1 LINTIATTV
10 LIVRVIVQK
19 RRVGQREIWQ
29 RNRKMV
35 LQLSSVSILYIIV
48 WIPNILCYLIS
59 LLFPVPFAVELA
71 ADVLIYFPYISSLL
85 CPFMCLVGL
94 PEVLQSVKQMFTRF
108 NTVQPSVATV
118 GTSLIPMQQMQQRRV
133 EQNHAVPTA
142 VT

>member
-1 LINTIATTV
+1 LIGTIATTV

-35 LQLSSVSILYIIV
+35 LQLSSVSIMYIIV

-59 LLFPVPFAVELA
+59 LLFTVPSAADLS
-71 ADVLIYFPYISSLL
+71 ADVLIYFEYITSLL

-94 PEVLQSVKQMFTRF
+94 PEVRQSIKQIFTRF
-108 NTVQPSVATV
+108 NTVQPSVRTLGPSV
-118 GTSLIPMQQMQQRRV
+118 IPLQQRRV
-133 EQNHAVPTA
+133 EQNDAVPT
-142 VT
+142 VII

>member
-1 LINTIATTV
+1 LIGTIATTV

-35 LQLSSVSILYIIV
+35 LQLSSVSILYIVV

-94 PEVLQSVKQMFTRF
+94 PEVLQSVKQVFTRI
-108 NTVQPSVATV
+108 NKVQASVQTV
-118 GTSLIPMQQMQQRRV
+118 GTTHIPLQQRRL
-133 EQNHAVPTA
+133 EQNHVVPT
-142 VT
+142 VIT